1 MKIKIL
7 NKERTVFDVYYKIQS
22 MKISDT
28 EYIIIGTNFNNKDV
42 ELERFNNIKSTKEA
56 MLFIVEEYAN
66 NPNCVL
72 IL

>member
-1 MKIKIL
+1 MEIKIL
-7 NKERTVFDVYYKIQS
+7 NKERTVFDVYYKIES

-28 EYIIIGTNFNNKDV
+28 EYIIIGTNLNNKDV
-42 ELERFNNIKSTKEA
+42 ELKRFDNITSTKDA
-56 MLFIVEEYAN
+56 MVWIAERYGD

>member
-42 ELERFNNIKSTKEA
+42 ELKRFNNIISTKDTMIWIAER
-56 MLFIVEEYAN
+56 YGDN
-66 NPNCVL
+66 NDCVL